1 MLQNDQK
8 NICRLRILRIQAR
21 IKKEKLDAII
31 IVKPQNVYYLSG
43 FNPIIQSQLS
53 SVILSFHGDACLI
66 VHSLRFVHA
75 KKEAFIDK
83 IKLFGKW
90 GKYGEKAPQ
99 DFFTALVKT
108 LKELSLSGQLRIGL
122 EFSYCPL
129 SFFLKLKSL
138 LPDTEFLDI
147 DGLIGEE
154 RIVKDEIEIEC
165 IKDAA
170 YIADVG
176 MKAAID
182 FIRKRKTEIEVSVR
196 AMTTMKNV
204 WKNKFPDR
212 EAVDFGTNEGG
223 ILNALWAYCLSGS
236 RMNLMCDSPSSRSIK
251 KGDLVLVV
259 IWTAINGYHAENE
272 RTIAVGPIELVQERL
287 YNTILRVRSE
297 AIKEIRPGIPI
308 SKIYNTA
315 VTIMREDGYG
325 NILPGRIGHGLGLG
339 AHEAP
344 SISSDNS
351 CLLKERMVLSFE
363 PALRLGQLG
372 GVQHSDT
379 ILVNSNGFDYLTRTE
394 RGFLNV

>member
-1 MLQNDQK
+1 MLQNDQN
-8 NICRLRILRIQAR
+8 NIWRLRISRIQTWV
-21 IKKEKLDAII
+21 KKEKLDAII
-31 IVKPQNVYYLSG
+31 IIKPQNVYYLSG
-43 FNPIIQSQLS
+43 FNPIIQSQPSSVLLS
-53 SVILSFHGDACLI
+53 SHGEVFLI
-66 VHSLRFVHA
+66 VHSLRFVHV
-75 KKEAFIDK
+75 KKEAFIDE
-83 IKLFGKW
+83 IRLYGKW
-90 GKYGEKAPQ
+90 GKYGKNAPP
-99 DFFTALVKT
+99 DFLATVIKT
-108 LKELSLSGQLRIGL
+108 LQELSLSGKLRIGL
-122 EFSYCPL
+122 EFSYLPL
-129 SFFLKLKSL
+129 SLFLKLKSL

-147 DGLIGEE
+147 DGIIREE
-154 RIVKDEIEIEC
+154 RMVKDEIEIGY

-182 FIRKRKTEIEVSVR
+182 FIRKRKTEIEVSVN
-196 AMTTMKNV
+196 AMVAMENV
-204 WKNKFPDR
+204 WKDKFSDR
-212 EAVDFGTNEGG
+212 EAVDFGTSEGG
-223 ILNALWAYCLSGS
+223 VFNALWAYCLSGP

-259 IWTAINGYHAENE
+259 ICTAINGYHAENE
-272 RTIAVGPIELVQERL
+272 RTIAVGSIELEQEKL

-315 VTIMREDGYG
+315 AKIMSEEGYG
-325 NILPGRIGHGLGLG
+325 DILPGRIGHGLGLG

-351 CLLKERMVLSFE
+351 CLLKEGMVLSFE

-372 GVQHSDT
+372 GIQHSDT
-379 ILVNSNGFDYLTRTE
+379 ILVNSNGFDYLTHTE